1 MLEPIVAL
9 NDPVPEPVTSPVRV
23 IVWLPVFVP
32 LRLEPVTVPVAATED
47 GVIAPSVRVIAGVV
61 VAVATVP
68 LTPFAVV
75 TEVLVTVPPPVPVA
89 LRVLPVMERFVPSI
103 SSDTDV
109 PLGVDPSSLLF
120 ALSVASLDSVTA
132 LFAMVAANDPVPEPV
147 TSPVRL
153 MV

>member
-1 MLEPIVAL
+1 MLLPMVAV

-23 IVWLPVFVP
+23 MVWLPVFVP
-32 LRLEPVTVPVAATED
+32 LRLDPVTVPVAATED

-61 VAVATVP
+61 VGFATVP
-68 LTPFAVV
+68 LTPLAVV

-89 LRVLPVMERFVPSI
+89 LIVLPVRERFVPSI
-103 SSDTDV
+103 SSDTEV

-120 ALSVASLDSVTA
+120 ALSVANLDSVTA
-132 LFAMVAANDPVPEPV
+132 LFAIVAANDPVPEPV

-153 MV
+153 IV